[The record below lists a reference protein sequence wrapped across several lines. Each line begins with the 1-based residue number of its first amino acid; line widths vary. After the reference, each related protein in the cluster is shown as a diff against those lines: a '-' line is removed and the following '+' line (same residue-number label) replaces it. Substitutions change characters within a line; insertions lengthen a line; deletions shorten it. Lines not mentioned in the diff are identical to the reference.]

1 MASIK
6 FKNVYIKDYYSIVG
20 PIEKESQIKNYDLA
34 MDDYYFKEKT
44 FELAEIKMQQTV
56 IDNLLARH
64 KMQISDFDI
73 LIGGDL
79 SNQISITNYNA
90 VNYNIPFLGIYA
102 ACATFCESLIVGANL
117 IESNSCQKA
126 MLITSSHNLNAEKQF
141 RYPVEY
147 GAPKP
152 HTATFTSTGAISTML
167 TKNQGKIKIESA
179 TIGRVIELG
188 IKDANNLGAV
198 MAPAAAATLQTHLV
212 EMKRDLNYY
221 DLILTG
227 DLGCIGSNIL
237 KEFCATTYNLK
248 LKKYLDA
255 GCELF
260 LKSQDTFSGGSG
272 PACLPLV
279 LYNKIL
285 KQKKYRKILIIA
297 TGALHSVAM
306 VNQKQSIPAIAHA
319 VSLEVLS

>member
-1 MASIK
+1 MASFK
-6 FKNVYIKDYYSIVG
+6 FKNVYIADYYSLVG
-20 PIEKESQIKNYDLA
+20 PIEKESRLKNYDLA
-34 MDDYYFKEKT
+34 MNDYYFHEKT
-44 FELAEIKMQQTV
+44 FEKAEIKMQQTV
-56 IDNLLARH
+56 IDNLLERH
-64 KMQISDFDI
+64 HLTIKDFDL

-90 VNYNIPFLGIYA
+90 VNYNIPFLGIYS
-102 ACATFCESLIVGANL
+102 ACATFAESLIIG
-117 IESNSCQKA
+117 SNMLDNTNIKKT

-152 HTATFTSTGAISTML
+152 HTSTFTTTGAISTML
-167 TKNQGKIKIESA
+167 TKTPGKIKVESA
-179 TIGRVIELG
+179 TIGRAIELG
-188 IKDANNLGAV
+188 IKDANNMGAV
-198 MAPAAAATLQTHLV
+198 MAPAAASTLQTHLT
-212 EMKRDLNYY
+212 ELKRDLNYY

-227 DLGCIGSNIL
+227 DLGCIGSSIL
-237 KEFCATTYNLK
+237 KEFCDKTYNLK

-260 LKSQDTFSGGSG
+260 LKSQDTYAGGSG

-285 KQKKYRKILIIA
+285 KQNKYRKILIIA

-306 VNQKQSIPAIAHA
+306 VNQKESIPAIAHA